1 MSLSV
6 IAYNNLQ
13 IAPYKLTNL
22 LELKITKRM
31 NEHARLHF
39 TGIVSEEL
47 KDSYVEMTE
56 VQTKIEVSQIDEQ
69 ANRTPL
75 FAGIVLCIEIKAVR
89 DIYYIDVEAVSHTYT
104 LDIKRKSRSFQQK
117 DMPYAALLQEVVS
130 GYPGVDVMDMASNG
144 ANLEKF
150 TIQYQETDWQ
160 FLKRMASRF
169 HTGLVPASSFDK
181 PKFYFGV
188 PEGGYSGRLE
198 DFHYSIRK
206 ELSNFRSSSEND
218 MAGIEENDFIYY
230 EAETDKVLDIG
241 SEVDFKGKTLVVSE
255 AHTAMKNSLLKHRYI
270 LCSKKGM
277 SRNAMY
283 HQEITGISLQG
294 KVIAVEKD
302 NVKVHLDI
310 DKEQS
315 IAKAWWFPYS
325 TAYTAEGNSGWYCMP
340 ELNDYVRIY
349 FPSRKEE
356 EAIAMGS
363 VRKDSE
369 IKEKNKLGNPDI
381 KYFRTAFGK
390 ELMFSP
396 EEIVITGKDGEIFI
410 KLNEKD
416 GIQIFSTKNIHIISQ
431 ADIAMNA
438 EKRVTLSAKEEIN
451 LTCKESRITLNGS
464 TSISGKEVKTN

>member
-1 MSLSV
+1 MR
-6 IAYNNLQ
+6 AKN
-13 IAPYKLTNL
+13 
-22 LELKITKRM
+22 TK
-31 NEHARLHF
+31 E
-39 TGIVSEEL
+39 G
-47 KDSYVEMTE
+47 
-56 VQTKIEVSQIDEQ
+56 
-69 ANRTPL
+69 
-75 FAGIVLCIEIKAVR
+75 
-89 DIYYIDVEAVSHTYT
+89 
-104 LDIKRKSRSFQQK
+104 SF
-117 DMPYAALLQEVVS
+117 
-130 GYPGVDVMDMASNG
+130 
-144 ANLEKF
+144 
-150 TIQYQETDWQ
+150 
-160 FLKRMASRF
+160 
-169 HTGLVPASSFDK
+169 
-181 PKFYFGV
+181 
-188 PEGGYSGRLE
+188 GGKLE
-198 DFHYSIRK
+198 DFHYTIKKR
-206 ELSNFRSSSEND
+206 LSDFRISSEND
-218 MAGIEENDFIYY
+218 RKTGTESDFIYY
-230 EAETDKVLDIG
+230 EVETDKVLDIG
-241 SEVDFKGKTLVVSE
+241 SEVQFKGKMLVVCE
-255 AHTAMKNSLLKHRYI
+255 VYTEMKDSLLKHQYI
-270 LCSKKGM
+270 ICSKKGM
-277 SRNAMY
+277 EQHTVY

-315 IAKAWWFPYS
+315 IATAWWFPYS